1 MIDTLPIINKKIE
14 AFANPRIFLTNR
26 GSVMDNIMP
35 YFFTTWLNKARAAV
49 LFQDILGNGLKY
61 ATEAK
66 KRNTPIVVVQHGRGA
81 VVDYL
86 PPENHPLIADKI
98 CVWGPRDREMLVS
111 GGIDPKKVILTGC
124 PIFHGLRP
132 EKEAHKGINILFAPG
147 HLKETGKNIAIM
159 DLLRSVSG
167 INIYAKLLTV
177 HDRKIY
183 GKNAI
188 VSNSF
193 DKDHIKKCIGAVRKA
208 DILITTSSGTIET
221 LAMYFGVPVI
231 FMDIHDEDEF
241 KEHCLLKRSRL
252 RPLGTYYIDDINA
265 LPDAIKKTLKDP
277 SMLVKAVKDEL
288 YAAAGIGLPGSPVLK
303 IVDTIKKEAK

>member
-1 MIDTLPIINKKIE
+1 MIDTIPIINKKIE
-14 AFANPRIFLTNR
+14 AFSNPRIFLTNR

-35 YFFTTWLNKARAAV
+35 YFFTTGLSKAKVAI

-66 KRNTPIVVVQHGRGA
+66 KRNIPIVVVQHGRGA
-81 VVDYL
+81 VTDYI
-86 PPENHPLIADKI
+86 PPLSHPLLADKI

-124 PIFHGLRP
+124 PLFQGLKP

-159 DLLRSVSG
+159 DKLRSVSG
-167 INIYAKLLTV
+167 INVYAKLLTV

-193 DKDHIKKCIGAVRKA
+193 DKDHIKKCIGAVRKS
-208 DILITTSSGTIET
+208 DILIITSSGTIET

-241 KEHCLLKRSRL
+241 KEHHLLKRSGSNS
-252 RPLGTYYIDDINA
+252 LGTYYIDDIDA
-265 LPDAIKKTLKDP
+265 LPDAVEKTLKYP
-277 SMLVKAVKDEL
+277 SKLAKAVKDEL
-288 YAAAGIGLPGSPVLK
+288 YAAAGIGIDGSPVLK
-303 IVDTIKKEAK
+303 IVDTIKKEAR